1 MPLAAGLALALTAA
15 LTPAQGLAADAP
27 TPVQA
32 PAAQTVR
39 QYVESQ
45 FADTPIMIKIASC
58 ESHFKQYDSAGNP
71 VKNPHST
78 AVGVFQIM
86 ASIHQDLADEE
97 LGLDITTLEGNV
109 AYAKALYKDQGT
121 TPWAASKACW
131 GKSDTTKV
139 AVAKN

>member
-1 MPLAAGLALALTAA
+1 MPLAAGLALALSAA
-15 LTPAQGLAADAP
+15 LAPAQGLAAAAP

-45 FADTPIMIKIASC
+45 FADTPVMIKIASC
-58 ESHFKQYDSAGNP
+58 ESQFRQFDTDGD
-71 VKNPHST
+71 VLQNPHST
-78 AVGVFQIM
+78 AIGVFQIM
-86 ASIHQDLADEE
+86 ASIHKDLADQN

-121 TPWAASKACW
+121 TPWNASKACW
-131 GKSDTTKV
+131 APKSDKV
-139 AVAKN
+139 ATAAK